1 MPKFE
6 LVSDFQPTGDQ
17 PVAIEKL
24 VESIQ
29 AGHKYQTLLGATGT
43 GKTFTIANVI
53 QQTQKA
59 TLVLAHNKT
68 LAAQLYSEFRDFF
81 PKNAVSYFVSYYDYY
96 QPEAYVP
103 RHDLYI
109 EKETQINDEID
120 RLRLLATANLLS
132 REDVIIVASV
142 SCIYGIGNP
151 QAWGKVTVE
160 MERGKQY
167 RRDTILRRLVDIQY
181 DRNDLD
187 LRRGT
192 FRVRGDTLQ
201 IFPAYAETAFMVEF
215 WGDEVERLTEFD
227 HLTGE
232 VLRDLTSIQI
242 FPARQFVT
250 DEDKLADAIN
260 DIESELSERMAFFK
274 ERKMLLEAQRI
285 EQRTM
290 YDLEMLREVGYTSG
304 IENYSRHMDQR
315 SEGDPP
321 WTLLDYFP
329 ADYLVVVDESHMT
342 LPQVRGMYAGDR
354 SRKQSLVDY
363 GFRLPSALDN
373 RPLNFAEFEQRV
385 NQAVFTSATPSAF
398 ELEHSGSVVH
408 QVIRP
413 TGVLDPEVEVRP
425 VKGQVDDLLGEI
437 KRRTSV
443 GQRVLVTTL
452 TKRMAEDLSDYL
464 LEMGTKVHYLHSEVH
479 TIERTEILRDLR
491 MGVYDVV
498 VGINLLREGLDL
510 PEVSLVAILDADKEG
525 FLRSETSLTQTI
537 GRAARHVEGK
547 VIMYADRIT
556 DSMQKAL
563 NTTNARRAVQHAY
576 NEAHGIEPR
585 SIMKAVHDLTD
596 DIAQEREMAMAEGKG
611 KYTTVRDLP
620 KAELAHMVIDLEKQM
635 KQAAQNLEFERAAV
649 LRDQIVEL
657 RQIMAL
663 KEAGSD
669 SDMPAWERMRLLDE
683 AGIAYEPGD

>member
-1 MPKFE
+1 
-6 LVSDFQPTGDQ
+6 
-17 PVAIEKL
+17 
-24 VESIQ
+24 
-29 AGHKYQTLLGATGT
+29 
-43 GKTFTIANVI
+43 
-53 QQTQKA
+53 
-59 TLVLAHNKT
+59 
-68 LAAQLYSEFRDFF
+68 
-81 PKNAVSYFVSYYDYY
+81 
-96 QPEAYVP
+96 
-103 RHDLYI
+103 
-109 EKETQINDEID
+109 
-120 RLRLLATANLLS
+120 
-132 REDVIIVASV
+132 
-142 SCIYGIGNP
+142 
-151 QAWGKVTVE
+151 
-160 MERGKQY
+160 
-167 RRDTILRRLVDIQY
+167 
-181 DRNDLD
+181 
-187 LRRGT
+187 
-192 FRVRGDTLQ
+192 
-201 IFPAYAETAFMVEF
+201 
-215 WGDEVERLTEFD
+215 
-227 HLTGE
+227 
-232 VLRDLTSIQI
+232 
-242 FPARQFVT
+242 
-250 DEDKLADAIN
+250 
-260 DIESELSERMAFFK
+260 
-274 ERKMLLEAQRI
+274 
-285 EQRTM
+285 
-290 YDLEMLREVGYTSG
+290 
-304 IENYSRHMDQR
+304 
-315 SEGDPP
+315 
-321 WTLLDYFP
+321 
-329 ADYLVVVDESHMT
+329 
-342 LPQVRGMYAGDR
+342 
-354 SRKQSLVDY
+354 
-363 GFRLPSALDN
+363 
-373 RPLNFAEFEQRV
+373 
-385 NQAVFTSATPSAF
+385 
-398 ELEHSGSVVH
+398 
-408 QVIRP
+408 VIRP